1 MMMSMQYPAPL
12 CLERQDEH
20 IVGIYTSG
28 LLQCNVNILLGLIA
42 HLHIS
47 VAIFAII
54 TCNSIILI
62 LDQTE
67 CISKRCTI
75 ECGLV
80 VNLDV
85 SLTVRPGIGA
95 IRALT
100 MGLEAAQLLDLSYSP
115 LVCLEMADTQ
125 AHQST

>member
-1 MMMSMQYPAPL
+1 MMMSRQYPAPL
-12 CLERQDEH
+12 CLERKDEH
-20 IVGIYTSG
+20 IVGIYTSS

-75 ECGLV
+75 ECGLI

-85 SLTVRPGIGA
+85 SPTVRPGIGA

-115 LVCLEMADTQ
+115 SVCSEMADTQ
-125 AHQST
+125 AYQST